1 MKLPIVL
8 DGATGSNLS
17 LNGMPAGVCPEKWT
31 LENPEIIIKIQSD
44 FISAGSDILYA
55 PTFGANREKLSRFGL
70 GDSVNEY
77 CRRLVSLSR
86 EAADGR
92 MVAGDMTSL
101 GLFTVP
107 IGSATFES
115 LYDIYFEQA
124 KSLSDAGVDL
134 FILETMTNLSEAR
147 AAFLAVKAVS
157 DKPVFIT
164 FSCEESG
171 KTFNGVDIRAALVIF
186 ESMGADAFGLNCSSG
201 PEMLLKN
208 MKLLSSFA
216 KVPLIAKPNAGLPEI
231 IDGKT
236 VFKSS
241 PEEFSSYTREFAEAG
256 VGIFGGCCGTE
267 APHIKALK
275 DSLAG
280 ITAKNNS
287 ADISDIAADEHSIFG
302 SIDTSLI
309 GSLINA
315 GEDLSEDISDCEDD
329 ILSIFIPSAE
339 ALSYFEENQYLIR
352 IPLALS
358 AASTELLEKALRIYN
373 GRAFIHSGKDSD
385 RLSRLYGSIP
395 Y

>member
-31 LENPEIIIKIQSD
+31 LDNPEVILKIQSG

-70 GDSVNEY
+70 GDFVNEY

-92 MVAGDMTSL
+92 MIAGDITSL

-115 LYDIYFEQA
+115 LYDIYLEQA
-124 KSLSDAGVDL
+124 KCLSDAGVDL

-157 DKPVFIT
+157 DKPVFVT
-164 FSCEESG
+164 FSSEEG
-171 KTFNGVDIRAALVIF
+171 GRTFNGVDIRSALVIF

-201 PEMLLKN
+201 PKMLLEN
-208 MKLLSSFA
+208 IKLLTDFA
-216 KVPLIAKPNAGLPEI
+216 NIPLIAKPNAGLPEI

-241 PEEFSSYTREFAEAG
+241 PEEFASYTHELANAG

-267 APHIKALK
+267 SLHIKALK

-280 ITAKNNS
+280 ITVKNNS
-287 ADISDIAADEHSIFG
+287 ADISDITADERSIFG
-302 SIDTSLI
+302 SVGTSSI
-309 GSLINA
+309 GSGINA

-329 ILSIFIPSAE
+329 ILHVFIPSAE

-358 AASTELLEKALRIYN
+358 AASPELLEKALRIYN
-373 GRAFIHSGKDSD
+373 GRAFIPSGEDSG
-385 RLSRLYGSIP
+385 RLTRLYGSIS